1 MRNINM
7 DVLRGIA
14 VLGLMFMNIYT
25 FAMFEYDYTPSSS
38 PPISDSIINIINVLF
53 IDGRFRSLF
62 CLLFGASLV
71 IQWQLWQSIDKQH
84 NRLKVLAY
92 IGLAHGFLLWAGDIL
107 FIYACAGWLTLKFSQ
122 QDNEKILRMGM
133 LFLLLGAFIS
143 FLLAFVE
150 PELTPL
156 TRSSDAFLMA
166 YDAAYSSYFAG
177 FVSNVLMFTVM
188 LIAVPLI
195 TMWMAAGL
203 MLVGVYLYKQGVFV
217 DGLTKAQLNMI
228 VPAAI
233 GLTVVRLMIDPN
245 SSVFMYAI
253 VEPINWLAALA
264 MAICYCHIIVKI
276 VKNKSSKW
284 LLLQQAGR
292 MSLTLYLMQT
302 VIFILFFK
310 VAFSSAALNFDRID
324 YWLVIAGVLVFQL
337 VFCKVYSQ
345 YFKHGPCELIW
356 RKLSR

>member
-14 VLGLMFMNIYT
+14 VLGLMFMNIYS
-25 FAMFEYDYTPSSS
+25 FALFEYDYTPSAA
-38 PPISDSIINIINVLF
+38 PPFSDSLIYTVNTVF

-71 IQWQLWQSIDKQH
+71 IQWQLWQNVEKQH
-84 NRLKVLAY
+84 KRLQVLAC

-122 QDNEKILRMGM
+122 QDEEKILRMGI
-133 LFLLLGAFIS
+133 LFLFLGAFIS

-150 PELTPL
+150 PEFTPV
-156 TRSSDAFLMA
+156 TRSSEGFLMA

-177 FVSNVLMFTVM
+177 FVSNFLMFIIM

-233 GLTVVRLMIDPN
+233 GLTVVRLMIDPS

-264 MAICYCHIIVKI
+264 VAICYCHIIIKV
-276 VKNKSSKW
+276 VKNTPSNC

-302 VIFILFFK
+302 VVFILFFK
-310 VAFSSAALNFDRID
+310 VAYPTAALNFDRID
-324 YWLVIAGVLVFQL
+324 YWLVIAVVLVFQL
-337 VFCKVYSQ
+337 FFCKVYSQ
-345 YFKHGPCELIW
+345 YFTHGPCEFIW

>member
-25 FAMFEYDYTPSSS
+25 FAVFEYDYTPSAT
-38 PPISDSIINIINVLF
+38 PPLSDSLIYIFNTAF

-71 IQWQLWQSIDKQH
+71 IQWQLWQSVEKQH
-84 NRLKVLAY
+84 KRLKVLAF

-107 FIYACAGWLTLKFSQ
+107 FIYSCAGWLTLKFSQ
-122 QDNEKILRMGM
+122 QDDEKILRMGM

-143 FLLAFVE
+143 FLLSFIE
-150 PELTPL
+150 PEFSPV
-156 TRSSDAFLMA
+156 TRSSESFLMA

-177 FVSNVLMFTVM
+177 FVSNFLIFIIM

-217 DGLTKAQLNMI
+217 QGLTHSQLKLI
-228 VPAAI
+228 TAAAI
-233 GLTVVRLMIDPN
+233 SFTALRLMIEPDQ
-245 SSVFMYAI
+245 SVFMYAI
-253 VEPINWLAALA
+253 AEPINWLAALA

-276 VKNKSSKW
+276 VKNSPSNW

-310 VAFSSAALNFDRID
+310 VAYPTAALNFDRID
-324 YWLVIAGVLVFQL
+324 YWLVIAVVLVFQL
-337 VFCKVYSQ
+337 FFCKVYSQ
-345 YFKHGPCELIW
+345 YFTHGPCELIW

>member
-25 FAMFEYDYTPSSS
+25 FAVFEYDYTPSAT
-38 PPISDSIINIINVLF
+38 PPYSDSLIFTINTVF

-71 IQWQLWQSIDKQH
+71 IQWQLWQNVKKQH
-84 NRLKVLAY
+84 KRLKVLAF

-122 QDNEKILRMGM
+122 QDEEKNLRMGL

-150 PELTPL
+150 PDFNPV
-156 TRSSDAFLMA
+156 TRSSESFLMA

-177 FVSNVLMFTVM
+177 FVSNFLIFIIM

-195 TMWMAAGL
+195 TVWMAAGL
-203 MLVGVYLYKQGVFV
+203 MMMGVYLYKKGVFV
-217 DGLTKAQLNMI
+217 QGLTNSQFKLI

-233 GLTVVRLMIDPN
+233 SLTALRLIIDPN
-245 SSVFMYAI
+245 QSVFMYAI
-253 VEPINWLAALA
+253 VEPINWLAALS
-264 MAICYCHIIVKI
+264 MAIFYCHIIVKV
-276 VKNKSSKW
+276 VKNIPNNW

-310 VAFSSAALNFDRID
+310 VVFPTAALSFDRID
-324 YWLVIAGVLVFQL
+324 YWLVIAVMLVFQL
-337 VFCKVYSQ
+337 FFCKVYSM

-356 RKLSR
+356 RKLSN